1 MEVCTGKVAG
11 VYIGPMQASAGCA
24 ALYLAIDKHLT
35 VPTKTQCYKIYTG
48 VYGLLPARTVGM
60 ILEMC
65 RLTPQ
70 GFIVH
75 PKIKD
80 EDFKREIKIIAYVK
94 TEMAFNA
101 GGRNCWAS
109 TVSLHQSQNGSSKNR
124 RVEVLENMFWETVVN
139 DQRPKLKLQVNGI
152 EIVGLVDT
160 GM

>member
-65 RLTPQ
+65 RLTSQ
-70 GFIVH
+70 GFIVL
-75 PKIKD
+75 PEIKD
-80 EDFKREIKIIAYVK
+80 EPFKREIKIIAYVK
-94 TEMAFNA
+94 T
-101 GGRNCWAS
+101 
-109 TVSLHQSQNGSSKNR
+109 
-124 RVEVLENMFWETVVN
+124 
-139 DQRPKLKLQVNGI
+139 DGI
-152 EIVGLVDT
+152 
-160 GM
+160 